1 MSTEHNSGNLNVI
14 IYLAAKAMESKH
26 PKFMKTI
33 EEVISPNQNAQSQFS
48 RSGLSSS
55 NSLANLD
62 LKIK

>member
-1 MSTEHNSGNLNVI
+1 
-14 IYLAAKAMESKH
+14 MESKH